1 MKKSLLVLFIVA
13 IFSMMLLLTACNNN
27 NESAASTAASN
38 SIVGSWTYPN
48 STMTYV
54 FKEDGT
60 GSYYGRDFTYTVDGE
75 NLSILYNGDTI
86 SFDTT
91 YEIKDNKL
99 NVRDSFGNDTIYNR
113 D

>member
-13 IFSMMLLLTACNNN
+13 IFSMMLLLTACDN
-27 NESAASTAASN
+27 NESSTSTTASN

-60 GSYYGRDFTYTVDGE
+60 GSYYGREFTYKVSGDK
-75 NLSILYNGDTI
+75 LSILYNGDTI

-99 NVRDSFGNDTIYNR
+99 NVRDSFGSDTIYNK

>member
-1 MKKSLLVLFIVA
+1 MKKGLVVLLVIALFSA
-13 IFSMMLLLTACNNN
+13 LLLLTACGGKTENGG
-27 NESAASTAASN
+27 EAV

-48 STMTYV
+48 STMTYK
-54 FKEDGT
+54 FNADGT
-60 GSYYGRDFTYTVDGE
+60 GSYYGRDFTYTTSGD
-75 NLSILYNGDTI
+75 NLSILYNGDTT

>member
-1 MKKSLLVLFIVA
+1 MKKGFVVLLVVALFSA
-13 IFSMMLLLTACNNN
+13 LLLLTACG
-27 NESAASTAASN
+27 EKQETVKDTA

-48 STMTYV
+48 STMTYK
-54 FKEDGT
+54 FNADGT
-60 GSYYGRDFTYTVDGE
+60 GSYYGRDFTYTTSGDK
-75 NLSILYNGDTI
+75 LSILYNGDTS

-99 NVRDSFGNDTIYNR
+99 NVRDSFGNDTIYNK

>member
-1 MKKSLLVLFIVA
+1 MKKVLLLVLAVVLVSA
-13 IFSMMLLLTACNNN
+13 LLILSGC
-27 NESAASTAASN
+27 ESKPAASSN

-54 FKEDGT
+54 FNEDGT
-60 GSYYGRDFTYTVDGE
+60 GSYYNRDFTYTVSGDK
-75 NLSILYNGDTI
+75 LSILYNGDTS

-99 NVRDSFGNDTIYNR
+99 NVRDSFGNDTIYNK

>member
-1 MKKSLLVLFIVA
+1 MKKALLVLFVVS
-13 IFSMMLLLTACNNN
+13 IFAMMLVLTACGDNGG
-27 NESAASTAASN
+27 SSAASN

-54 FKEDGT
+54 FNEDGT
-60 GSYYGRDFTYTVDGE
+60 GSYYGRDFTYTTSGDH
-75 NLSILYNGDTI
+75 LSILYNGDTT

-91 YEIKDNKL
+91 YTIEGNKL
-99 NVRDSFGNDTIYNR
+99 NVRDSFGSDTIYNR